1 MVKLSPK
8 AYNVTIQLQYDE
20 LTCYMFANI
29 IQAGA
34 ISSLC
39 MTLRTHFVLGTTAVR
54 YSLLL
59 IVNS

>member
-1 MVKLSPK
+1 MMKLSPK

-20 LTCYMFANI
+20 LMCYMFANKLVLF
-29 IQAGA
+29 QVM
-34 ISSLC
+34 C
-39 MTLRTHFVLGTTAVR
+39 MTLLTHFVLGTTAVR